1 MTALASLLIVIALSF
16 LIVRIGTIA
25 LTMTGLSE
33 EVARFQSLSAFSG
46 AGFTTSEAE
55 NVANETARRR
65 IISLLI
71 RAGSVGAVSA
81 VATTIL
87 TFVDSGQNTALRVLL
102 LAMGAG
108 GILLLA
114 RSRRLNRWATPV
126 IRRGLQRF
134 TDLEL
139 RDYAAIL
146 RLHQDLQISTFEV
159 DEGSWLAGGRLG
171 DLELD
176 AEGVAVLGIERRN
189 GGFRG
194 APSRKTR
201 LCAGDRIVVYGKA
214 RRLQELHDR
223 PEHDEGSH
231 ERAKAEHRA
240 EKERDRRE
248 DD

>member
-16 LIVRIGTIA
+16 LVVRIGTIA

-55 NVANETARRR
+55 NIANETARRR
-65 IISLLI
+65 VVSLLI

-81 VATTIL
+81 IATTML
-87 TFVDSGQNTALRVLL
+87 TFVDSGQNTALRIFL
-102 LAMGAG
+102 LAVGAG
-108 GILLLA
+108 GILLVA
-114 RSRRLNRWATPV
+114 RSKRLNRWATPV

-139 RDYAAIL
+139 RDYAAML
-146 RLHQDLQISTFEV
+146 RLHQDIQISRVEV
-159 DEGSWLAGGRLG
+159 GQGTWLANRCLG

-176 AEGVAVLGIERRN
+176 AEGVTVLGIERQDGN
-189 GGFRG
+189 FRA

-201 LCAGDRIVVYGKA
+201 LYAGDWIVVYGRA
-214 RRLQELHDR
+214 RRLQEIQDR
-223 PEHDEGSH
+223 HEDDEASH

-240 EKERDRRE
+240 EKERDRSE